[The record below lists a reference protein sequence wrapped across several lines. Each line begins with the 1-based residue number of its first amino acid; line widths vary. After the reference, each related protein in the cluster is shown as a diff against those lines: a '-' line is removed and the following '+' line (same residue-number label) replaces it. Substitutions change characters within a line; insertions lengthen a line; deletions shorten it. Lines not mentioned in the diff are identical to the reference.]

1 VPFRVDVVPWPPTS
15 RVTEVELLDSE
26 EVLSVALAAPIEVL
40 EAPMLL
46 YVLVSE
52 LSTVL
57 VDP

>member
-1 VPFRVDVVPWPPTS
+1 VPFRVDVVLWPPTR
-15 RVTEVELLDSE
+15 RVTEVELLGSE

-40 EAPMLL
+40 EALMLL